1 MSISFIIPALNE
13 QQSIVRTL
21 RPLRDYADQLQ
32 GEIILAD
39 GGSED
44 DTISLATP
52 FCDKQLQGGPGRAL
66 QMNQAAAQAQGD
78 WLLFLHADSQLP
90 TDFVAL
96 WQRQVIAEGRGWGRF
111 DVALSGNHRLLRLVE
126 RMMNLR
132 SRLTSIATGDQAIF
146 VRRALFEELGG
157 FASIPLM
164 EDVELSKRLK
174 RTGRPLC
181 LTSKLVTSSRHWEQ
195 RGVTRT
201 ILLMW
206 KLRLLFFIGV
216 SPERLVSQY
225 YRPAYYQRDVL

>member
-1 MSISFIIPALNE
+1 M
-13 QQSIVRTL
+13 QTL
-21 RPLRDYADQLQ
+21 RPLRDYADQLH

-44 DTISLATP
+44 DTIPLAAP
-52 FCDKQLQGGPGRAL
+52 FCDKQLLGRPGRAL
-66 QMNQAAAQAQGD
+66 QMNQAAAQAQGE

-96 WQRQVIAEGRGWGRF
+96 WQRKVVAQGRGWGRF
-111 DVALSGNHRLLRLVE
+111 DVSLSGEHLLLRLVE

-146 VRRALFEELGG
+146 VKRQLFEALGG
-157 FASIPLM
+157 FAPIPLM
-164 EDVELSKRLK
+164 EDIELCKRLR

-181 LTSKLVTSSRHWEQ
+181 LPSKLKTSSRHWEQ
-195 RGVTRT
+195 RGVVRT

-216 SPERLVSQY
+216 SPQRLVSQY
-225 YRPAYYQRDVL
+225 YRPACYQRDAL